1 MLLSPLVLLLL
12 KLLSVLLSQ
21 LLIVNQDLLEHVGP
35 YPSLELLLA
44 LPQLVLDLAIVV
56 LLSVIVVV
64 TLLLTFICLLR
75 EYVLLKYFSCEE
87 ASRTFSHLLYARNIL
102 VRNLPWCKLAQI
114 VLSFLLL
121 LDGAW
126 DEVTSPIED
135 SVWLLRG
142 SVARFEETV
151 SVEHAVEFRR
161 KDLGRSRKGPT
172 GC

>member
-56 LLSVIVVV
+56 LLSVVVV

-87 ASRTFSHLLYARNIL
+87 ASGTLSHLLYARDIL

-126 DEVTSPIED
+126 DEVTSSIED

-151 SVEHAVEFRR
+151 SVEHTVEFRR